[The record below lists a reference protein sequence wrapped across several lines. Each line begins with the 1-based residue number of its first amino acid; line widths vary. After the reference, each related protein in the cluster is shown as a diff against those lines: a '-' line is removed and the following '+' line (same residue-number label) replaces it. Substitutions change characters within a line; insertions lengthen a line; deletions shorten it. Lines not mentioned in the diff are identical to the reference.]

1 MNLDVQFKLRSNS
14 DYQRYI
20 RENSYWYKELNRNP
34 EKFEEFASEMKERY
48 KQRPTD
54 KITNFAE
61 KLELVKTFL
70 NILR

>member
-34 EKFEEFASEMKERY
+34 EKFEEFVSEMKERY

-54 KITNFAE
+54 KIANFAE